1 MMAFAH
7 CCSASLALTLA
18 FLLAL
23 FPQAKA
29 QSVYETKYC
38 SDLNT
43 GSGSR
48 NFSVYQSNSICANYC
63 NGIQVPGQSQPFA
76 FAVLQGNYCWCSDYV
91 PATTTTGC
99 SKPCPGFP
107 DDLCGGDDLFTYLEI
122 GGNEPAGTKG
132 APAATPIPAAEDSPP
147 APPPAP
153 VTVVITAT
161 PSAPPTSTSPPS
173 TRATTTLLSTT
184 TPPSSRVTSSSSAW
198 TPTAVTSLS
207 EYAPGKTM
215 TLIQTAAAP
224 SSPGT
229 GPKSGKSGLSTG
241 GAVGLAVGLCA
252 LVALLVA
259 LAFFLLRKRRQ
270 EREAASADDLS
281 RKGSSAG
288 LGAGTIPSRTMSE
301 NSRYVLGTDGRRVIE
316 QWEPGEAEEIRRSR
330 LIPVDQRLDPFS
342 AVYQRGD
349 NKSRESVNTLRDDHD
364 YSRRVASGPGILR
377 ATNPD

>member
-1 MMAFAH
+1 MAFAH

-132 APAATPIPAAEDSPP
+132 APAATPI
-147 APPPAP
+147 
-153 VTVVITAT
+153 
-161 PSAPPTSTSPPS
+161 PTSTSPPS